1 MANVS
6 ELDRKDTFEWRI
18 IGPQLLDDVV
28 EHRRRESV
36 VTSDAQGLVE
46 RLDTLEKVA
55 LKDENSLS
63 LAPH

>member
-1 MANVS
+1 MFQS
-6 ELDRKDTFEWRI
+6 LDRKDTFEWRI
-18 IGPQLLDDVV
+18 IGHQLLDDVV

-36 VTSDAQGLVE
+36 IASDTQGLVE

-63 LAPH
+63 TAPH